1 VSTPET
7 LPAVE
12 AAPARRPLSIG
23 DELERLAPGSTVAEL
38 LRWPPD
44 AFALTSTLL
53 ADSGSYR
60 FVVCPPAGRA
70 WPPELGWQETVSAAA
85 ADWAQGA
92 PELAP
97 PPAAVAQAGN
107 ALAAADGLPLAALEE
122 AEQWQLVVALLSLHA
137 FADEACEGVGLRRQT
152 PLERQAARRLAEAG
166 TLSRLAP
173 DRVRVLPKLRPPE
186 SGITLRSL
194 SHHLA
199 IDRSEVETRWY
210 FAPRAG
216 LHAAETAARFAALL
230 VPFPREIHAS
240 DFHPTPGPLLN
251 MDRSRY
257 DFFEYAPQEPLEF
270 GELERLVEVSKRH
283 VGPVDALILPEAAL
297 PEAEVEPLQQL
308 LAGAG
313 VSYLIAGARRSAVAG
328 SAFAAN
334 YAHLGGGDWQ
344 APPQL
349 KHHRWLLDAAQVHQ
363 YHLGATLDPSH
374 AWWEAISIQRRCLT
388 FASVSD
394 WLTVCPLV
402 CEDLARP
409 DPVADVIR
417 AVAPTLV
424 IALLLD
430 GPQLAARWS
439 SRYASVLADD
449 PGCSVLTLTALGMAQ
464 RSQPPGC
471 EPSRVI
477 ALWKDPHRGLQ
488 QIQLAEDGR
497 AVALTAHARPAQV
510 YSADGRKGKQVPEL
524 VLSGLEQIR

>member
-1 VSTPET
+1 MSTSAT
-7 LPAVE
+7 LP
-12 AAPARRPLSIG
+12 PASETPLASRPLSIH
-23 DELERLAPGSTVAEL
+23 DELEQLAPGSTVGEL

-44 AFALTSTLL
+44 AFAFTSSLL
-53 ADSGSYR
+53 ADSGAYR

-70 WPPELGWQETVSAAA
+70 WPPGRDWQGTVSAAA
-85 ADWAQGA
+85 AEWARAA
-92 PELAP
+92 PDLAS

-107 ALAAADGLPLAALEE
+107 TLVAAVGLPLAALEE
-122 AEQWQLVVALLSLHA
+122 EEQWQLVVALLSLHA
-137 FADEACEGVGLRRQT
+137 FADEACDGVGLRRQT
-152 PLERQAARRLAEAG
+152 PLQLEAARRLAETG
-166 TLSRLAP
+166 TLSGLAP
-173 DRVRVLPKLRPPE
+173 ERVRVLPKLRPPE

-199 IDRSEVETRWY
+199 VDRSEVETRWY
-210 FAPRAG
+210 FAPGAG
-216 LHAAETAARFAALL
+216 PHAAEGTGRFSALL

-257 DFFEYAPQEPLEF
+257 DFFEYEPQEPLEF
-270 GELERLVEVSKRH
+270 AELERLVQVAKRH
-283 VGPVDALILPEAAL
+283 VGQVDALILPEAAL
-297 PEAEVEPLQQL
+297 AEAEVEPLQEL
-308 LAGAG
+308 LASIG
-313 VSYLIAGARRSAVAG
+313 VPYLIAGARGAADA
-328 SAFAAN
+328 AFAVN
-334 YAHLGGGDWQ
+334 FAHLGGGNWR

-374 AWWEAISIQRRCLT
+374 AWWEAISIRRRCIT

-409 DPVADVIR
+409 DPVAAVIR

-424 IALLLD
+424 VALLLD
-430 GPQLAARWS
+430 GPQLAARWPG
-439 SRYASVLADD
+439 RYASVLADD

-464 RSQPPGC
+464 RCQPPGY

-488 QIQLAEDGR
+488 QIQLSEDAR
-497 AVALTAHARPAQV
+497 AVALTAHARPAQL